1 MRYELRMKKKNVLLK
16 YKKWD
21 TNAFDLEKLHLLK
34 VPTKKLV
41 ESCHL
46 NIFRLMSH
54 FSVSS
59 YKKSVRNIQVRS
71 LTIPE
76 TFFKKLRISRM
87 A

>member
-1 MRYELRMKKKNVLLK
+1 MGY
-16 YKKWD
+16 
-21 TNAFDLEKLHLLK
+21 NAFDLEKLHLLK

-46 NIFRLMSH
+46 NIFRLVSH